1 LSKMKFAQKMVRN
14 FVLRHSYS
22 STVTIGGLQTNLK
35 AEQDAD
41 GFSSLVDLNNNFYA
55 SHVISNV
62 SIVERFSPL
71 IGMDATWKLFGQ
83 DLLTK
88 FEYKKDRNEN
98 LALSNN
104 QVTEIRGEEYVFGLG
119 YKIPKVRL
127 PFKIRNKTIEE
138 PLIIRVDFSL
148 RDNITVIRKTDQNTN
163 DATGGQRIMSIKSTI
178 DYTINSMFTIQ
189 LYYDHTINTPKVMI
203 SYPTANL
210 QCGLRLRVNLGGI

>member
-1 LSKMKFAQKMVRN
+1 
-14 FVLRHSYS
+14 
-22 STVTIGGLQTNLK
+22 
-35 AEQDAD
+35 
-41 GFSSLVDLNNNFYA
+41 
-55 SHVISNV
+55 
-62 SIVERFSPL
+62 
-71 IGMDATWKLFGQ
+71 MDATWKLFGQ